1 MLVALGIPA
10 AIFAESVQSEN
21 SSGLKNAVILII
33 RHAEKAGDGHGLS
46 SLGVERAKA
55 YASYFKNFTIDGR
68 AVKLDEIFGSKD
80 SRTSHRPLLTI
91 EPTAEELGLK
101 INDLF
106 KNNHFNELVN
116 EIKSQPHGEN
126 ILVVW
131 HHGNIP
137 GLLRSLVG
145 VSCAASPV
153 LFGTME
159 IFPGYFARSAQIRKR
174 SFPTAN
180 GQVTSTTGLL
190 NCATTRMVICLKA
203 SASNHSDAVK

>member
-1 MLVALGIPA
+1 MRFKLVFCALIALGIPA

-46 SLGVERAKA
+46 SLGVARAKA

-68 AVKLDEIFGSKD
+68 AAKLDEIFASKD

-101 INDLF
+101 INDRF
-106 KNNHFNELVN
+106 KNNRFNELVN

-137 GLLRSLVG
+137 GLLRSLG
-145 VSCAASPV
+145 ADPKTLLPNGRWPGHAYDWLIELRYDENGRLLESKRIKS
-153 LFGTME
+153 FGDRE
-159 IFPGYFARSAQIRKR
+159 
-174 SFPTAN
+174 
-180 GQVTSTTGLL
+180 
-190 NCATTRMVICLKA
+190 LKG
-203 SASNHSDAVK
+203 

>member
-33 RHAEKAGDGHGLS
+33 RHAEKADDGNGLS
-46 SLGVERAKA
+46 SLGVARAKA

-68 AVKLDEIFGSKD
+68 ALKLDEIFASKD

-101 INDLF
+101 INDRF

-116 EIKSQPHGEN
+116 EIKSQLHGEN
-126 ILVVW
+126 VLVVW

-137 GLLRSLVG
+137 GLLRSLGADPKALLPNGKWPGHVYDWLIELRYDENG
-145 VSCAASPV
+145 HLLESKRIKS
-153 LFGTME
+153 FGRGEMN
-159 IFPGYFARSAQIRKR
+159 R
-174 SFPTAN
+174 
-180 GQVTSTTGLL
+180 
-190 NCATTRMVICLKA
+190 
-203 SASNHSDAVK
+203 

>member
-1 MLVALGIPA
+1 MLIALGIPA

-46 SLGVERAKA
+46 SLGVARAKA

-68 AVKLDEIFGSKD
+68 AVKLDEIFASKD

-101 INDLF
+101 INDRF

-126 ILVVW
+126 MLVVW

-137 GLLRSLVG
+137 GLLRSLGADPKALLPNGKWPGHVYDWLIELRYDENG
-145 VSCAASPV
+145 HLLESKRIKS
-153 LFGTME
+153 FGRGEMN
-159 IFPGYFARSAQIRKR
+159 R
-174 SFPTAN
+174 
-180 GQVTSTTGLL
+180 
-190 NCATTRMVICLKA
+190 
-203 SASNHSDAVK
+203 